1 MYKKILFADDLSKRA
16 HKALAVA
23 LNLARTHGAELIIL
37 NVHEEFLD
45 KDEMVMLRVD
55 VSDFQEK
62 MQEKAV
68 AARRQIEADLAA
80 LKGQDVPT
88 QILLREGKPAKEI
101 INVAHELDV
110 NLIVVAS
117 HGATIKEKLLG
128 GTSDYVAKRARR
140 SVMLVWTGDMG
151 RGDQKK

>member
-16 HKALAVA
+16 HRALEAA

-62 MQEKAV
+62 IQEKAIS
-68 AARRQIEADLAA
+68 ARRQIETDLAD
-80 LKGQDVPT
+80 LKGQDVST
-88 QILLREGKPAKEI
+88 QILLREGRPAKEI
-101 INVAHELDV
+101 INVAQELDV
-110 NLIVVAS
+110 DLIVLAT
-117 HGATIKEKLLG
+117 HGATIREKLLG
-128 GTSDYVAKRARR
+128 RTSDYVAKRARR
-140 SVMLVWTGDMG
+140 SVLLIWTGDIS
-151 RGDQKK
+151 RGD

>member
-16 HKALAVA
+16 HRALGEA
-23 LNLARTHGAELIIL
+23 LNLARIHGAELIIL

-55 VSDFQEK
+55 VSEFQEK
-62 MQEKAV
+62 IQEKAV
-68 AARRQIEADLAA
+68 AARRHIQADLAN

-88 QILLREGKPAKEI
+88 QILLREGKPSKEI
-101 INVAHELDV
+101 IKVARELDV
-110 NLIVVAS
+110 DLIVIAS

-128 GTSDYVAKRARR
+128 RTSDYVAKRARR
-140 SVMLVWTGDMG
+140 SVMLVWTGDIG
-151 RGDQKK
+151 RGD

>member
-1 MYKKILFADDLSKRA
+1 MYKKILFADDLSRRA
-16 HKALAVA
+16 YEALAVA
-23 LNLARTHGAELIIL
+23 LNLARTQGAELIIL

-68 AARRQIEADLAA
+68 AARRHIEADLAA
-80 LKGQDVPT
+80 LKGQDIPT

-101 INVAHELDV
+101 IKVARELNVD
-110 NLIVVAS
+110 LIVVAS

-128 GTSDYVAKRARR
+128 RTSDYVAKRARR
-140 SVMLVWTGDMG
+140 SVMLIWTGDIG
-151 RGDQKK
+151 RGD